1 MSLRAEEKTSRDE
14 LTQNINVTVNGGVK
28 EGKRWLT

>member
-1 MSLRAEEKTSRDE
+1 MGLRAEGKTSRDE
-14 LTQNINVTVNGGVK
+14 LTQNVTVNGRVK